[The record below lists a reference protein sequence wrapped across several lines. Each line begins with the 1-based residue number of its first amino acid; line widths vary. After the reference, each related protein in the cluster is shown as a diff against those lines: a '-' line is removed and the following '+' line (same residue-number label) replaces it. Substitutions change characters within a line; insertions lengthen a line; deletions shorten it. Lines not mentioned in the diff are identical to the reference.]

1 MEKHTITLLFLI
13 LFSINFSYSQ
23 NIDLKYYSIDKE
35 CNLSS
40 NKIIANNLEEIKKLT
55 DCDFLRFDF
64 NKYTII
70 GIKESS
76 PGHFIPDINFRIS
89 KNIEFKTINV
99 VVLLSGGRTC
109 NCRVVK
115 PFYERMIYIDKIDGD
130 YTYEFNIINIDD

>member
-1 MEKHTITLLFLI
+1 MEKHTITLLILI

-23 NIDLKYYSIDKE
+23 NTDLKYYSIDDV

-40 NKIIANNLEEIKKLT
+40 NKIIANNPEEIKKLT
-55 DCDFLRFDF
+55 DCNFLRFDF
-64 NKYTII
+64 NKFTII

-89 KNIEFKTINV
+89 KNIESKTINV
-99 VVLLSGGRTC
+99 VVLLSGGKTC

-115 PFYERMIYIDKIDGD
+115 PSYERMIYIDKIDED